1 MKYLRQ
7 MGIIVSFIFFG
18 ELLRAVLPFPIPASI
33 YGLAAFFAALLLGV
47 VKLRWVEETAD
58 WLVAIMPIT
67 FLPVSVELVND
78 WPILKPFLVP
88 LVVIC
93 LASSLVIFGVSGR
106 VTQALM
112 RRSRKKEEDRA

>member
-47 VKLRWVEETAD
+47 VKLNWVEETAD

-112 RRSRKKEEDRA
+112 HRRRKEEDRA

>member
-7 MGIIVSFIFFG
+7 LGVIMAFIFLG
-18 ELLRAVLPFPIPASI
+18 ELLRALLPFPIPASI
-33 YGLAAFFAALLLGV
+33 YGLGTFFAALLLGV
-47 VKLRWVEETAD
+47 VKLSWVEETAD
-58 WLVAIMPIT
+58 WMVAIMPIT

-112 RRSRKKEEDRA
+112 RRSRKKEEDHA

>member
-7 MGIIVSFIFFG
+7 MGIIVFFIFFG

-47 VKLRWVEETAD
+47 VKLSWVEETAD

-112 RRSRKKEEDRA
+112 HRSRRKEEDHA

>member
-47 VKLRWVEETAD
+47 VKLNWVEETAD